1 MQRMVIFLKNILGC
15 SLHLNGGSSKMNFGP
30 LYSNDNSVGLVIA
43 TGNVGKYLANR
54 VDQVNTYLSRDSGL
68 TWFEVYFKFINSR

>member
-1 MQRMVIFLKNILGC
+1 
-15 SLHLNGGSSKMNFGP
+15 MNFGP
-30 LYSNDNSVGLVIA
+30 LYSNENSVGLVIA

-68 TWFEVYFKFINSR
+68 TWFEVYINSLFFRF